1 MIKLRLV
8 AASAILPYL
17 PEYSVWQQGGGSCG
31 ASHFSKGELYEFFNV
46 VPVHNVFSLT
56 TNVVRNQL
64 LNG

>member
-1 MIKLRLV
+1 MRGE
-8 AASAILPYL
+8 P
-17 PEYSVWQQGGGSCG
+17 
-31 ASHFSKGELYEFFNV
+31 FSKGELYQLSNV